1 MTSTAMTRV
10 ERQAGAVVSASP
22 GGIGGFG
29 ANICVNRSCF

>member
-22 GGIGGFG
+22 GGIGGFD
-29 ANICVNRSCF
+29 ASICVNRSCF